1 MFKDKRIEINS
12 SIVFKNILNISYVSN
27 PIYIYI
33 YNRYIM
39 YISIIDICENTYIPG
54 KIRNDKYSK

>member
-12 SIVFKNILNISYVSN
+12 SIVFKNILNISYISN
-27 PIYIYI
+27 PIYI

-39 YISIIDICENTYIPG
+39 YISNVYN
-54 KIRNDKYSK
+54 RYM